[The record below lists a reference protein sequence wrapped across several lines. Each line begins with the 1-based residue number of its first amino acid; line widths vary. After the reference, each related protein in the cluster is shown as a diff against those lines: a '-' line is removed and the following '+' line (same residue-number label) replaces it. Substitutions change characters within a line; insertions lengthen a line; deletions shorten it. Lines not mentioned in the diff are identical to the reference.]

1 MKPIKEPGFD
11 PIEDIRQAGVRL
23 EVLRYLALVI
33 FVILSGRLWY
43 LQIMNTQVFADRAE
57 MNRTRVLTIPARRG
71 NILDRKGRL
80 LASSQPSYNIVI
92 SRKDVRNFDEISDLL
107 VGNISG
113 IEKEWLQKRF
123 EAAIYE
129 PKYESIVVKE
139 LATNIDVQWVEAH
152 QFEYPMIRAEEAPR
166 RFYPNNELAAHA
178 LGYVGEVSRTELND
192 PESPFNRENG
202 FKLGD
207 IIGKAGIERT
217 YNEIL
222 SGKDGER
229 RVIVDSRGR
238 IQREIERIEP
248 IPGRDI
254 HLTIDLDVQKVAEE
268 QASNMPLN
276 RGVIVVSDPR
286 NGEILALVSH
296 PAYNP
301 NVFSLKAKTEV
312 GKSEIRDLYENPDKP
327 LYNRVIQGTYPP
339 GSTWKLMTTVAALN
353 EGVITPESSRIQDGG
368 IQLGNYFMKSL
379 SHLGAPDVVTAIAR
393 SADGYYYRLGL
404 KMGPERFE
412 KWVRAFRFGER
423 TGIDLPREKI
433 GILPTR
439 AAKAMIYPKTP
450 KWTDYDMAASA
461 FGQGTNALTPIQ
473 LLRYVN
479 GLAVGGSM
487 YTPHLFMKAAP
498 GTDRKG
504 NYHEAMTYTD
514 EKAFKVQMSDA
525 THEIVLKGMWGAVNG
540 AGTAGAARVEGFD
553 VCGKTGTAQNIS
565 TDKVNKNTKDHA
577 WFMGFAPRDKPEIS
591 AVILTENA
599 GFGGTHS
606 APRARAIFEDYYRR
620 TRGIKDETLS
630 EAAGSPSDAP
640 RTAGN

>member
-11 PIEDIRQAGVRL
+11 PIEDLRQAGSRL
-23 EVLRYLALVI
+23 EVLRYLALAI
-33 FVILSGRLWY
+33 FFILAGRLWY
-43 LQIMNTQVFADRAE
+43 LQVMNKQVYADRAE
-57 MNRTRVLTIPARRG
+57 MNRTRVLPIPARRG
-71 NILDRKGRL
+71 NVFDRKGRL

-92 SRKDVRNFDEISDLL
+92 SRKDVRNFDEISELL
-107 VGNISG
+107 IDNISG
-113 IEKEWLQKRF
+113 IEKDWLKKRF

-139 LATNIDVQWVEAH
+139 QASNEDVQWVEAH
-152 QFEYPMIRAEEAPR
+152 KFEYPMIRAEEAPR
-166 RFYPNNELAAHA
+166 RFYPHNELAAHA

-192 PESPFNRENG
+192 SKSPFNRENG

-222 SGKDGER
+222 MGKDGER

-238 IQREIERIEP
+238 IQKEIDRINP
-248 IPGRDI
+248 IPGRDVY
-254 HLTIDLDVQKVAEE
+254 LTLDLDIQKIAED
-268 QASNMPLN
+268 QATSMPEN

-286 NGEILALVSH
+286 NGEIFALVSH
-296 PAYNP
+296 PAFDP
-301 NVFSLKAKTEV
+301 NLFSLRAKTDE

-339 GSTWKLMTTVAALN
+339 GSTWKLMTSVAGLN
-353 EGVITPESSRIQDGG
+353 EGVITPENSRIQDGG

-379 SHLGAPDVVTAIAR
+379 SHLGAPDVVTAISR

-404 KMGPERFE
+404 KLGPERFE
-412 KWVRAFRFGER
+412 KWVRTFRFGER

-439 AAKAMIYPKTP
+439 AAKAMIYPRTP
-450 KWTDYDMAASA
+450 KWTEYDMAASA

-479 GLAVGGSM
+479 GLATGGQM
-487 YTPHLFMKAAP
+487 HTPHLFLRAVA
-498 GTDRKG
+498 GTDRMG
-504 NYHEAMTYTD
+504 NKHSAIRYVDGNKFT
-514 EKAFKVQMSDA
+514 VPMSSE

-540 AGTAGAARVEGFD
+540 AGTAGAAFVEGFD

-565 TDKVNKNTKDHA
+565 TDKVSKNTRDHA

-591 AVILTENA
+591 TVILTENA
-599 GFGGTHS
+599 GFGGKQS
-606 APRARAIFEDYYRR
+606 APRAGIIFNDYYRR
-620 TRGIKDETLS
+620 TRGLGDEALS
-630 EAAGSPSDAP
+630 QAQTGVA
-640 RTAGN
+640 RN